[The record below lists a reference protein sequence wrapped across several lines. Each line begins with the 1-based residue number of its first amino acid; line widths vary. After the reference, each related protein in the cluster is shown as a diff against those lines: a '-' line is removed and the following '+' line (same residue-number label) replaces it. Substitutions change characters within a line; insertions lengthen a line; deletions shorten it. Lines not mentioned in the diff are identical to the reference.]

1 MSFQAMAW
9 AVKQKVGNATGK
21 AILLMLANYADE
33 GGRCFPSQETLANEC
48 ECSKRSILDWL
59 QKFEDM
65 GLLRRERRHG
75 AGGYRRADV
84 LTLNLGAAF
93 SPENNSRENPSKP
106 KCSTFTAEPITE
118 PINTSLECASHDFDE
133 FWALYPNKV
142 GKRAAE
148 KAFAAAR
155 KRISQA
161 DLIAG
166 LVAYVNK
173 RDDRHWCNPATWLNQ
188 DRWADQPAQAVARGS
203 PARARPMTAAELNRQ
218 RSMQRH
224 YEHDDAG
231 QERPD
236 RLALGF
242 LPQLSVR

>member
-33 GGRCFPSQETLANEC
+33 QGKCFPSQETLASEC

-65 GLLRRERRHG
+65 GLLSRERRHG
-75 AGGYRRADV
+75 AGGYRRADI
-84 LTLNLGAAF
+84 LTLDLSAAF

-118 PINTSLECASHDFDE
+118 PINSSSLRAPSEFDR
-133 FWALYPNKV
+133 FWTLYPNKV

-148 KAFAAAR
+148 KSFIAAR
-155 KRISQA
+155 KRVGFDELMSA
-161 DLIAG
+161 LA
-166 LVAYVNK
+166 AYVNK
-173 RDDRHWCNPATWLNQ
+173 ADDRAWCNPTTWLNQ
-188 DRWADQPAQAVARGS
+188 DRWEDRPAQAVARAS
-203 PARARPMTAAELNRQ
+203 PSRPSRPMTAAELNRQ
-218 RSMQRH
+218 RSMQGAPRND
-224 YEHDDAG
+224 E
-231 QERPD
+231 PD
-236 RLALGF
+236 RPHRLAIGHV
-242 LPQLSVR
+242 P

>member
-33 GGRCFPSQETLANEC
+33 RGQCFPSQETLATEC

-65 GLLRRERRHG
+65 GILTRERRHG
-75 AGGYRRADV
+75 AGGYRRADI
-84 LTLNLGAAF
+84 LTLRLGAAI
-93 SPENNSRENPSKP
+93 SPENNSRENPSEP
-106 KCSTFTAEPITE
+106 RCSTFTAEPITE
-118 PINTSLECASHDFDE
+118 PIRNISSARDVSEFDQ

-148 KAFAAAR
+148 KSFIAAR
-155 KRISQA
+155 NRVAFDRLMSA
-161 DLIAG
+161 

-173 RDDRHWCNPATWLNQ
+173 SDDRAWCNPTTWLNQ
-188 DRWADQPAQAVARGS
+188 DRWEDRPAQKPVQA
-203 PARARPMTAAELNRQ
+203 Q
-218 RSMQRH
+218 RSQGRPLTAQ
-224 YEHDDAG
+224 EILRNRRIQGIQTDDDRTAG
-231 QERPD
+231 TP
-236 RLALGF
+236 RLVALGHV
-242 LPQLSVR
+242 S